1 MEQTAKAFED
11 PRTAGMMTAKAEQML
26 KEGGASLDRMQDDMA
41 RAMQQMQQD
50 PRVMNEMAKV
60 RRICGAD
67 RVVKVANTANTA
79 RSSSWRTRRRSRR
92 SWTTR
97 RLRLI

>member
-1 MEQTAKAFED
+1 
-11 PRTAGMMTAKAEQML
+11 MMTAKAEQML

-60 RRICGAD
+60 SPQKRQHLREPTPP
-67 RVVKVANTANTA
+67 ANNTKTAHGG
-79 RSSSWRTRRRSRR
+79 SGGP
-92 SWTTR
+92 
-97 RLRLI
+97 